1 MGSTDIWTILIFSLI
16 VFITGLSFSQTG
28 SNIRSFFAGGGAIPW
43 WMSGLSLF
51 MSFFSA
57 GTFVV
62 WGSIAYTNGMVAIS
76 IQWTM
81 CFAGII
87 IGLTI
92 APKWNKTRVVTAA
105 QFISQRLGYNTQ
117 KFYTFLFLIISMFT
131 TGAFLYPVARI
142 IEVSTGIPLYVNII
156 VLGLFITIYT
166 AVGGLWA
173 VIVTDV
179 LQFIVLTA
187 AVLIVVPLAFDN
199 VDGITGFLSR
209 VPEGHFDFFS
219 GEYTVVFMI
228 GMIMYGI
235 TYIGGNWAYV
245 QRYTSVS
252 KPSDARKVGWLFSA
266 LYIISPVI
274 WMLPPM
280 IYRVVNPNLEGFA
293 DEGAYLLMCK
303 EVLPQGMLGLMLGAM
318 IFATSS
324 SVNTTLN
331 ISAGVLTNDIF
342 KKIFS
347 HSTGRATMIFARSA
361 TVVFGILTIL
371 VALMVPKMGGIV
383 EVVIS
388 VGAITGGPLFL
399 PPIWALFSKRQR
411 AWSILGI
418 TLTSLAINVFFK
430 FISPDLLD
438 LTLTRGL
445 EMILGAGI
453 PACLLFFSEVYF
465 ILIDSGQTEYRHY
478 VEIREK
484 ENNFNRSELISEN
497 SNQTNKHGRR
507 IITAGILVIGLLIIG
522 LSLLADYA
530 QLLVGSMG
538 TIICL
543 LALLIWPW
551 PSTMLSFL
559 NIKKKKP

>member
-1 MGSTDIWTILIFSLI
+1 MGSIDIWTILIFSLI
-16 VFITGLSFSQTG
+16 VFITGLSFSRTG
-28 SNIRSFFAGGGAIPW
+28 SNIKSFFAGGGAIPW

-62 WGSIAYTNGMVAIS
+62 WGSIAYTNGLVAIS

-81 CFAGII
+81 CIAGII

-92 APKWNKTRVVTAA
+92 APMWNKTRVVTAA
-105 QFISQRLGYNTQ
+105 QFITQRLGYNTQ
-117 KFYTFLFLIISMFT
+117 KLYTFLFLIISMFT
-131 TGAFLYPVARI
+131 TGAFLYPVAKI
-142 IEVSTGIPLYVNII
+142 IEVSTGISLYTNII
-156 VLGLFITIYT
+156 VLGLLITIYT

-179 LQFIVLTA
+179 LQFIVLST
-187 AVLIVVPLAFDN
+187 AVLIVVPLAFDK

-209 VPEGHFDFFS
+209 IPEGHFDFFS
-219 GEYTVVFMI
+219 GEYTVIFMI
-228 GMIMYGI
+228 GMILYGI

-245 QRYTSVS
+245 QRYTSVA
-252 KPSDARKVGWLFSA
+252 KPSDARKVGWFFSA

-280 IYRVVNPNLEGFA
+280 IYRVVNPELEGFA
-293 DEGAYLLMCK
+293 DEGAYLLMCR

-347 HSTGRATMIFARSA
+347 QSTSRITMMFARTA
-361 TVVFGILTIL
+361 TLVFGILTII

-383 EVVIS
+383 EVVLS

-399 PPIWALFSKRQR
+399 PPIWALFSKRQK
-411 AWSILGI
+411 AWSILGVTI
-418 TLTSLAINVFFK
+418 ISLVINVFFK

-438 LTLTRGL
+438 LSLTRGL
-445 EMILGAGI
+445 EMILGASI
-453 PACLLFFSEVYF
+453 PAGLLFISEVYF
-465 ILIDSGQTEYRHY
+465 IITGSGQAGYEHY
-478 VEIREK
+478 MEIRK
-484 ENNFNRSELISEN
+484 EYNYSDNFELTNEVSD
-497 SNQTNKHGRR
+497 QTNLHGRR
-507 IITAGILVIGLLIIG
+507 VITAGVLVIGLLVFG
-522 LSLLADYA
+522 LSLLTDYA

-538 TIICL
+538 GMICL

-551 PSTMLSFL
+551 SSTMLSFL
-559 NIKKKKP
+559 NIKQKKP